1 MSGIQVLDAKG
12 FVIKNDRESLIDSVI
27 YGLQINWSCA
37 TVPVWVFGQYIM
49 YLIST
54 YGKII
59 RGHVHKVKANKPS
72 RFSTT

>member
-37 TVPVWVFGQYIM
+37 TVPV
-49 YLIST
+49 
-54 YGKII
+54 
-59 RGHVHKVKANKPS
+59 
-72 RFSTT
+72 